1 MNKRER
7 ENVLPKMCS
16 TGLLYSL
23 LCVSKRER
31 EREREREHQNSFN
44 HFPKL
49 LFSILGFKI
58 QAAAAQNSKLQRRL
72 AGEFFVNF
80 VIYRKDK
87 IS

>member
-7 ENVLPKMCS
+7 ECVTQNVFYWVTVFPLV
-16 TGLLYSL
+16 
-23 LCVSKRER
+23 CVQER
-31 EREREREHQNSFN
+31 ERKREREHQNSFN

-87 IS
+87 IY